1 MDGKSPGNSTTP
13 ADIWL
18 LEAERVTPFPD
29 TLATEAPLEIRL
41 VVEPAGQAPQVHP
54 LAVTMRTPGADGELA
69 LGFLYSEGVIETRA
83 DVVAVDHP
91 RPAGQRI
98 GSQGG
103 SGIVRLTL
111 RPGLVPPLAGL
122 ERHFY
127 TTSAC
132 GLCGK
137 ASLEA
142 LLIRRAPRLP
152 EGPRLAPDVLYRLP
166 EALRHAQ
173 GLFQSTGGLHAAAL
187 FTASGELLA
196 VREDVGRHNA
206 LDKLIGWALG
216 EEREERRG
224 LLPLHEHIVMVSG
237 RASYELVQ
245 KALLAEVPVLAAVSA
260 PSSLAVATAREHG
273 MTLVGFLRE
282 QRLNVYSGGKRL
294 GLEA

>member
-1 MDGKSPGNSTTP
+1 MSARETQHSTVA

-18 LEAERVTPFPD
+18 LEEDRATPFPD

-41 VVEPAGQAPQVHP
+41 RIEPAGEKAQVHP

-69 LGFLYSEGVIETRA
+69 LGFLYSEGVLESRE
-83 DVVAVDHP
+83 DVVAIDHP
-91 RPAGQRI
+91 RPPGPRI
-98 GSQGG
+98 APQGG
-103 SGIVRLTL
+103 GGIVELTL
-111 RPGLVPPLAGL
+111 RPGLVPPLEGL

-142 LLIRRAPRLP
+142 LLMRRAPRLP
-152 EGPRLAPDVLYRLP
+152 TGPRIEPTVLYRLP
-166 EALRHAQ
+166 EVLRGAQ

-187 FTASGELLA
+187 FTHDGALLA
-196 VREDVGRHNA
+196 AREDVGRHNA
-206 LDKLIGWALG
+206 LDKLIGWALD
-216 EEREERRG
+216 EG
-224 LLPLHEHIVMVSG
+224 LLPLHEHLILVSG
-237 RASYELVQ
+237 RTSYELVQ

-282 QRLNVYSGGKRL
+282 QRLNVYSGGERL
-294 GLEA
+294 GLEG